1 MESWELL
8 KKIAE
13 ESSINKKLMQELY
26 NYSPNIHITPL
37 GVPSL
42 EIFVNETNPSMREVY
57 FEYPTRDDKVYG
69 EARSSI
75 RVSDLGEKGKTVI
88 FNIYFKNYPNDLIQS
103 IHLKWESKGYKGIP
117 HLETMVKSKFSG
129 RESCK
134 ESEVVYSLSNIIL
147 CELKE
152 RYDEHFKL

>member
-13 ESSINKKLMQELY
+13 GLSINKELMQELY
-26 NYSPNIHITPL
+26 NHFPNMPIIPL
-37 GVPSL
+37 GLPFL
-42 EIFVNETNPSMREVY
+42 DIFVNEANSSMREVY
-57 FEYPTRDDKVYG
+57 FEYTTRDDKVYG
-69 EARSSI
+69 KVRSSI
-75 RVSDLGEKGKTVI
+75 RVSDLGKKGKTVI
-88 FNIYFKNYPNDLIQS
+88 FDVDFEDYPNDLVQL
-103 IHLKWESKGYKGIP
+103 IHLKWESKGYKGMP
-117 HLETMVKSKFSG
+117 HLETKIESKFSG
-129 RESCK
+129 RDNSK